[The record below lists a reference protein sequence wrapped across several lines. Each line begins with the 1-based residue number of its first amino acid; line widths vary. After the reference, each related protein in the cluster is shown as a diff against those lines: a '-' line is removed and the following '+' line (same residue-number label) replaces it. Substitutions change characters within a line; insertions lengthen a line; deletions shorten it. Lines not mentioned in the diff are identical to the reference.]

1 MIAALFVLSVIILF
15 HEFGHFLF
23 ARLNGVAVVEF
34 SLGFGPRL
42 FSFVSKK
49 SGTRYSVKCL
59 PLGGSCAMLGEEEA
73 EEEDGDA
80 KGPDGDEKNGGGF
93 AGGPADDPDRTKQS
107 FFAKSPLARI
117 SVIAAG
123 PFFNFILAFFFA
135 VVILSWAGIDA
146 PRLAG
151 VSEGQAAE
159 AAGLREGDVIT
170 RLGSRKIYLARDITM
185 YMLSNGSRSV
195 SVGYKRFDGAA
206 GVWRQMEATIRPSYD
221 SQAGGRYLLGVQ
233 LGGTRTAA
241 SSIPE
246 LLKYGLYEVR
256 FWILSVTDS
265 LKMMVRGQVDSD
277 DIAGPVRIV
286 TIINDTV
293 EENIQYGFVTVLMN
307 LFNLMVMFS
316 ANLGVMNLLPLPA
329 LDGGR
334 LVFLAWELLTR
345 KPVNQRIENAV
356 NLTGMAL
363 LMTFMVFVIFNDIRN
378 IF

>member
-15 HEFGHFLF
+15 HEFGHFLL

-42 FSFVSKK
+42 LSFVSKK

-59 PLGGSCAMLGEEEA
+59 PLGGSCAMLGEEGDVDEA
-73 EEEDGDA
+73 NEEEKPGGALDISPAGD
-80 KGPDGDEKNGGGF
+80 
-93 AGGPADDPDRTKQS
+93 PARAQHS
-107 FFAKSPLARI
+107 FFAKSPLARM

-123 PFFNFILAFFFA
+123 PVFNFILAFFFA

-151 VSEGQAAE
+151 VTEGQAAE

-170 RLGSRKIYLARDITM
+170 SLGSRKICLARDITM
-185 YMLSNGSRSV
+185 YMLSNGSRPVSV
-195 SVGYKRFDGAA
+195 SYKRFDETTGA
-206 GVWRQMEATIRPSYD
+206 WKQMETIIKPVYD

-233 LGGTRTAA
+233 LGARSAA

-246 LLKYGLYEVR
+246 LLKYGVYEVR

-293 EENIQYGFVTVLMN
+293 EENIQYGFIKVLMN

-316 ANLGVMNLLPLPA
+316 ANLGVMNLLPVPA

-334 LVFLAWELLTR
+334 LVFLLWEFLTR

-356 NLTGMAL
+356 NMTGMAL